1 MNISAFALELR
12 LISKHSQLIRSK
24 LTSYGFSSLEINAF
38 LVYLA
43 RCGAPDQTNQTSMPS
58 HCKQQIDSVIRE
70 PKQYKKFEQSILAVI
85 QEQKSSLSEY
95 LGGFLGR
102 LEYCLA

>member
-24 LTSYGFSSLEINAF
+24 LTVFGFSSLEINAF

-43 RCGAPDQTNQTSMPS
+43 RYGTQGQISQASMFNQ
-58 HCKQQIDSVIRE
+58 CKNLESKIQE
-70 PKQYKKFEQSILAVI
+70 PKKCENFEQAILTAL
-85 QEQKSSLSEY
+85 QEHKSSLSTY
-95 LGGFLGR
+95 LVGFLGR
-102 LEYCLA
+102 LEFSLA